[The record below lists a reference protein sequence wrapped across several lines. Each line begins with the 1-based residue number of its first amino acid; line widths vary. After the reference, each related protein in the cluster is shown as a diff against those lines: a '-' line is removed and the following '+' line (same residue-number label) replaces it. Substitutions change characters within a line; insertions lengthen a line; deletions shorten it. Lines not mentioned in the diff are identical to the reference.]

1 MKWCITSSIHFCNTF
16 YFICFFQAYYGHDH
30 WVRYF
35 LHSGHL
41 HIDGCKMSKSLKN
54 FISIKQALQTHSARQ
69 LRLAFLLHSWKD
81 TLDYSANTM
90 KEAIGYEKIVSV
102 SGKKAIFNCGL
113 YVCKVA
119 CLGTTGE
126 RGSP

>member
-1 MKWCITSSIHFCNTF
+1 
-16 YFICFFQAYYGHDH
+16 
-30 WVRYF
+30 
-35 LHSGHL
+35 
-41 HIDGCKMSKSLKN
+41 MSKSLKN

-102 SGKKAIFNCGL
+102 SALMLVKKILKCNLDLVTLTYGFELLN
-113 YVCKVA
+113 
-119 CLGTTGE
+119 
-126 RGSP
+126 